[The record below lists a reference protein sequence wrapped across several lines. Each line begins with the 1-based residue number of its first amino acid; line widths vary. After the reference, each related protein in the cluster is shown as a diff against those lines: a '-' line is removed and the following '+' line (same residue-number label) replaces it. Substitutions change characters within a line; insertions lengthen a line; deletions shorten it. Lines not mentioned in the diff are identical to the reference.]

1 MIKKLLIPA
10 VVVIVSLG
18 VAMGLMATAP
28 TLEPSS
34 PEPTPIAV
42 RVATISKA
50 PVMMSVVSQGTVSP
64 SIESQLIPEVS
75 GRVIWMSP
83 SLVAGGYFAEG
94 DALLRLD
101 DQDLIANAE
110 RAQANLTRAEA
121 EHQHTQFEHQRL
133 SSLSERQLAS
143 RSQIENSLRAYR
155 IAQAT
160 ETDARVAYE
169 QALRDLER
177 SVIIAPFDGLVRA
190 ENVDIGQFIQRGS
203 QIATIYAT
211 DVVEVRL
218 PIADQQLA
226 YLDIPID
233 MRGQIPLAA
242 RPQVELSAHYAGTRR
257 TWSGEIV
264 RTEAEIDMQSRMLH
278 VVARVLNVDQHQP
291 LNVGLFVNA
300 EIEGRTAENVVQLP
314 RMLLRNGNQVLI
326 VDNED
331 RLRYREVDILRLIDD
346 QVIIGGGLEAGER
359 VCVSPLQTVVDG
371 MRVDPRSV

>member
-10 VVVIVSLG
+10 IVVIVSLG

-28 TLEPSS
+28 KLEPTS

-50 PVMMSVVSQGTVSP
+50 PVMMSVVSQGTVGP

-75 GRVIWMSP
+75 GRVLWMSP

-94 DALLRLD
+94 DPLLRLD
-101 DQDLIANAE
+101 DQDLIASAE
-110 RAQANLTRAEA
+110 RAHANLTRAEA
-121 EHQHTQFEHQRL
+121 EHQHARFEHQRL

-143 RSQIENSLRAYR
+143 QSQIENALRAYR
-155 IAQAT
+155 IAQAS
-160 ETDARVAYE
+160 ETDARVAYD

-177 SVIIAPFDGLVRA
+177 SVVVAPFDGLVRA

-203 QIATIYAT
+203 KIATIYAT

-218 PIADQQLA
+218 PVADQQLA

-233 MRGQIPLAA
+233 MRGQIPAEA
-242 RPQVELSAHYAGTRR
+242 RPQVELSALYAGTRR
-257 TWSGEIV
+257 TWTGEIV

-278 VVARVLNVDQHQP
+278 VVARVDNRSQDQA

-300 EIEGRTAENVVQLP
+300 EIEGRTANDVVQLP
-314 RMLLRNGNQVLI
+314 RTLLRNGSQVLI
-326 VDNED
+326 VDNDD
-331 RLRYREVDILRLIDD
+331 RLRYRDVDIVRLIED

-359 VCVSPLQTVVDG
+359 ICVSPLQTVVDG
-371 MRVDPRSV
+371 MRVAPSAA